1 MTNTNEVKLPR
12 RSQLRKWPG
21 KCFLIVML
29 LATRVIST
37 AQTFTTLVNFDGS
50 NGIATNSLVA
60 SSLVQATN
68 GSLYG
73 TTNSGGMYNFGTI
86 FKITPAGTLTTI
98 YNFNLA
104 DGAGPVAGLV
114 QATNGYLYGTTQY
127 GGTYGLGTIFKITP
141 AGDLTT
147 LHSFDSTDGVYPNGL
162 VQAANGS
169 LYGTAQAGGANG
181 ATSGYGTIFKIT
193 PAGLFT
199 PLHNFNGTDGQGP
212 TAGLVQATNGALY
225 GTTIAGGTYG
235 NGTVFKITPAGVLTT
250 LYSFCAQSNCA
261 DGLEPFAGLVQATN
275 GYLYGTTIIGGINGA
290 DGHGTIFRITPAGA
304 LTTMHRFRSSDGA
317 GPTAGLVQA
326 TDGSLYGTTPAG
338 GSNNYGTIFK
348 ITTNGTFTSLHSF
361 DATGTYPQAGLVQDT
376 NGSFYGATSGG
387 GTGDGTLFEL
397 SMGLGPFVKTLPTW
411 GEVGSAVKILGTNLT
426 GATSV
431 TFNGTPAVFTVVSA
445 AEITTTVPAGATS
458 GNVQVVTPNATLT
471 SNVAFQVP

>member
-1 MTNTNEVKLPR
+1 MASLRVGFHRRIHCEDTTVTNTNEVKLPR

-29 LATRVIST
+29 LATQVIST

-73 TTNSGGMYNFGTI
+73 TTSGGGMYNFGTI

-98 YNFNLA
+98 YNFSLA

-199 PLHNFNGTDGQGP
+199 PLHNFNGKDGQGP

-225 GTTIAGGTYG
+225 GT
-235 NGTVFKITPAGVLTT
+235 
-250 LYSFCAQSNCA
+250 
-261 DGLEPFAGLVQATN
+261 
-275 GYLYGTTIIGGINGA
+275 
-290 DGHGTIFRITPAGA
+290 
-304 LTTMHRFRSSDGA
+304 
-317 GPTAGLVQA
+317 
-326 TDGSLYGTTPAG
+326 
-338 GSNNYGTIFK
+338 
-348 ITTNGTFTSLHSF
+348 
-361 DATGTYPQAGLVQDT
+361 
-376 NGSFYGATSGG
+376 
-387 GTGDGTLFEL
+387 
-397 SMGLGPFVKTLPTW
+397 
-411 GEVGSAVKILGTNLT
+411 
-426 GATSV
+426 
-431 TFNGTPAVFTVVSA
+431 
-445 AEITTTVPAGATS
+445 
-458 GNVQVVTPNATLT
+458 
-471 SNVAFQVP
+471 

>member
-37 AQTFTTLVNFDGS
+37 AQTFTTLVNLDGS

-104 DGAGPVAGLV
+104 DGAGPV
-114 QATNGYLYGTTQY
+114 
-127 GGTYGLGTIFKITP
+127 
-141 AGDLTT
+141 
-147 LHSFDSTDGVYPNGL
+147 
-162 VQAANGS
+162 
-169 LYGTAQAGGANG
+169 
-181 ATSGYGTIFKIT
+181 
-193 PAGLFT
+193 
-199 PLHNFNGTDGQGP
+199 
-212 TAGLVQATNGALY
+212 
-225 GTTIAGGTYG
+225 
-235 NGTVFKITPAGVLTT
+235 
-250 LYSFCAQSNCA
+250 
-261 DGLEPFAGLVQATN
+261 AGLVQATN